1 MSRSMTGYGKS
12 DCVFNTNQYTVEIRS
27 VNSKSLDLNIKIPAV
42 YREKEA
48 DLRNRL
54 NQVVQRG
61 KVDVFMMMTEAQNG
75 RVACEINKGIFEAH
89 IAQLEEL
96 MSAMGV
102 AMDRADLVPCVL
114 RLPDILRQPFDELDE
129 AEWNAVFNCFN
140 KALEAFDAFRREE
153 GQMIMQD
160 ILQRIATIGT
170 LLSQVDIYE
179 PQRIETV
186 KQRIMAGLEAIS
198 IAGYDQ
204 NRFEQELIY
213 YIEKFDITE
222 EKVRLKQ
229 HCTYFTE
236 SSKAEEA
243 PGRKLGFI
251 AQEIGR
257 EINTMG
263 SKANHVEIQ
272 KIVVAMKDELEKV
285 KEQLL
290 NVL

>member
-12 DCVFNTNQYTVEIRS
+12 DCVFNSKQYLIEIRS
-27 VNSKSLDLNIKIPAV
+27 VNSKSLDVNIKVPPV
-42 YREKEA
+42 FREKEA
-48 DLRNRL
+48 ELRAIL
-54 NQVVQRG
+54 GKVAQRG
-61 KVDVFMMMTEAQNG
+61 KIDVFMNVDAKNG
-75 RVACEINKGIFEAH
+75 KAVTEINAGVFSAH
-89 IAQLEEL
+89 MEQLEDILFE
-96 MSAMGV
+96 SGINV
-102 AMDRADLVPCVL
+102 DKTQLVSSVL
-114 RLPDILRQPFDELDE
+114 RMPDILKQPLEEMDE
-129 AEWNAVFNCFN
+129 AEWAAVENCFN
-140 KALEAFDAFRREE
+140 MALASFDAFRREE
-153 GQMIMQD
+153 GQIIMKD
-160 ILQRIATIGT
+160 ILERIAAIAQ
-170 LLSQVDIYE
+170 LLLQVDEYE
-179 PQRIETV
+179 PQRLETV
-186 KQRIMAGLEAIS
+186 KQRIKAGLDALVS
-198 IAGYDQ
+198 TDYDK

-229 HCTYFTE
+229 HCSYFEE
-236 SSKAEEA
+236 SAGAEEA

-272 KIVVAMKDELEKV
+272 KIVVRMKDELEKV